1 MAFEEMIPYALP
13 VAFALVGVAL
23 VWLVVE
29 LALTVRSGRKTLD
42 KINTEIDP
50 MMNRVNL
57 TLDAANL
64 EILRVDAILED
75 VSQITDTMAN
85 ATTTVDKLAQAPVSA
100 VSSVTDRVRNVLKSS
115 KAGKSS
121 AELAAARREAAAQPE
136 EAPAE
141 PEAPAAEAT
150 ESKEEPSA

>member
-1 MAFEEMIPYALP
+1 MAFEDMIPYALP
-13 VAFALVGVAL
+13 IAFALVGVAL

-100 VSSVTDRVRNVLKSS
+100 VSNVTDRVRNVLKSS
-115 KAGKSS
+115 KASKSS
-121 AELAAARREAAAQPE
+121 AELAAARRAAATEPE
-136 EAPAE
+136 AAPAE
-141 PEAPAAEAT
+141 PEAPAAAT
-150 ESKEEPSA
+150 ESEEEPSA